1 MTRNAFIRSMGALA
15 LAGALTVAP
24 IAQMA
29 VSASSQ
35 TEVEVSNPAE
45 SSLCKLYINGT
56 LMSSKPFY
64 QGRTLMLPLRAIVD
78 SFAKW
83 DYAYG
88 SRTAVFGPST
98 GLEYRVSI
106 GKDTYKYNGKS
117 YKLDV
122 PAMFTANRVYVPW
135 QFIELKLGFKV
146 NIANDGRIDVS
157 VKKASPSITVNGRK
171 VSGHPY
177 KDGKV
182 TMVPLR
188 SIVEALGYSYRLDSN
203 LHCSI
208 FSAKNI
214 DTHIFYGKN
223 SYPVDNKYVQLER
236 RQPSSPTLCT
246 CPSAISRTP
255 QDRARP
261 PANWQPDHP
270 PLRAQTRPLQIKKAP
285 IGAFFPLSKHDLF
298 FVLWNEPIE
307 MNPSASL
314 FLCHK
319 IFNHPHGVFIVHG
332 LLLIGKAPVHD
343 LLQLVE
349 HGLRDF
355 EHFNP
360 LLRDI
365 EGGLAAL
372 PPHLPDN
379 QPLRLHITEHVGQA
393 GRLHQAQ
400 MRHLPLVARSILPEI
415 AEDLRVADGNAPL
428 LQAGRQ
434 SLLIKLITIHE

>member
-236 RQPSSPTLCT
+236 PATVKSNTLYV
-246 CPSAISRTP
+246 
-255 QDRARP
+255 
-261 PANWQPDHP
+261 
-270 PLRAQTRPLQIKKAP
+270 
-285 IGAFFPLSKHDLF
+285 PLSYITNALKCT
-298 FVLWNEPIE
+298 VKTSSNG
-307 MNPSASL
+307 SL
-314 FLCHK
+314 
-319 IFNHPHGVFIVHG
+319 
-332 LLLIGKAPVHD
+332 
-343 LLQLVE
+343 
-349 HGLRDF
+349 
-355 EHFNP
+355 
-360 LLRDI
+360 
-365 EGGLAAL
+365 
-372 PPHLPDN
+372 
-379 QPLRLHITEHVGQA
+379 
-393 GRLHQAQ
+393 
-400 MRHLPLVARSILPEI
+400 
-415 AEDLRVADGNAPL
+415 
-428 LQAGRQ
+428 
-434 SLLIKLITIHE
+434 TIRR